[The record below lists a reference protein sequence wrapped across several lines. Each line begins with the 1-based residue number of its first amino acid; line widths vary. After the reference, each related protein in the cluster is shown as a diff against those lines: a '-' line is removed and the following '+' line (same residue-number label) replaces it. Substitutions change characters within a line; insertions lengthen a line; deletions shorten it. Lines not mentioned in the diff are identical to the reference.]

1 MRDRDAP
8 MPKFITPSSLPA
20 PTELLREM
28 PAERF
33 RQGSELGIRA
43 KKGDGALAVHWR
55 CANGILAVS
64 APQSTGLGRK

>member
-8 MPKFITPSSLPA
+8 MPKFITPSS
-20 PTELLREM
+20 ELLREM